1 MNESEIIQK
10 LIQGDEI
17 AFRDLYERM
26 GKKIYNTCL
35 HHLQNTGEAEDITQE
50 VFVEVFQS
58 ISKFKNDSSLSTWIY
73 RIAVNKCID
82 QIRSKSRKKRFAFL
96 TSLFNPKTGKE
107 LKIISS
113 FDHPG
118 MELEKKEETQ
128 LLYKAIQLLPENQQS
143 AFLLTQVEDHSQK
156 EAAAILNISEK
167 ALESLIQRAKTNL
180 RKSLNEYFK
189 DGTKEK

>member
-1 MNESEIIQK
+1 M
-10 LIQGDEI
+10 QGDEN
-17 AFRDLYERM
+17 AFRDLYERL
-26 GKKIYNTCL
+26 GRKIYNTCL
-35 HHLQNTGEAEDITQE
+35 HHLQNIEEAEDITQE
-50 VFVEVFQS
+50 IFVEVFQS
-58 ISKFKNDSSLSTWIY
+58 ISKFKQDSSLSTWIY

-82 QIRSKSRKKRFAFL
+82 QLRSKNRKKRFAFL
-96 TSLFNPKTGKE
+96 TSLFNPQTGRE

-143 AFLLTQVEDHSQK
+143 AFILTQVEDHTQK
-156 EAAAILNISEK
+156 EAATILNVSEK

-180 RKSLNEYFK
+180 RKNLNEYFN
-189 DGTKEK
+189 DNPKEK

>member
-1 MNESEIIQK
+1 MQSVE
-10 LIQGDEI
+10 
-17 AFRDLYERM
+17 
-26 GKKIYNTCL
+26 
-35 HHLQNTGEAEDITQE
+35 EAEDITQE

-58 ISKFKNDSSLSTWIY
+58 ISKFKRDSSLSTWIY

-82 QIRSKSRKKRFAFL
+82 HLRSKNRKKRFAFL
-96 TSLFNPKTGKE
+96 TSLFNPQTGKE

-118 MELEKKEETQ
+118 IEMEKKEETQ

-143 AFLLTQVEDHSQK
+143 AFLLTQVEEHSQK

-167 ALESLIQRAKTNL
+167 ALESLIQRAKSNL
-180 RKSLNEYFK
+180 RKHLKEYFK
-189 DGTKEK
+189 E